1 MVLGEKMSMNE
12 LKSIDLAS
20 FTIISTGISV
30 LYTLIFTLLIAVAI
44 AISVPAAT
52 TFAIYLIP
60 TIVVG
65 TLIFTIYNSFFE
77 GFLYNVLGKKL
88 NRIKIGLE
96 GNEVSK
102 ISAAQ
107 TAIMI
112 SIITTIQVILIYLA
126 SILVFP
132 LVLNTVIQTFAYA
145 GQQMLAL
152 TLYQFM
158 IFISQPQV
166 IIAFF
171 AATFVVTFVYVLIS
185 IVIYN
190 FLASKGRR
198 IVVNLSKEGELT
210 AVDSIDVLKLAI
222 VFTIIV
228 GVLNL
233 IYVIFSFIL
242 FGGYPVVILLSI
254 ISGFVNGFIEGALIA
269 IFYNFLAPRL
279 GKLKIELIEE

>member
-1 MVLGEKMSMNE
+1 MSMNE

>member
-1 MVLGEKMSMNE
+1 MSMNE

-185 IVIYN
+185 MIIYN